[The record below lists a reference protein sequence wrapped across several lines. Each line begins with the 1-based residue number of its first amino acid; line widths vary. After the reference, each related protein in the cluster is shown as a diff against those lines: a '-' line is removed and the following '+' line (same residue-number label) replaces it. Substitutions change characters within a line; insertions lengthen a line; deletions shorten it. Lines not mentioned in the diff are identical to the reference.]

1 MSDAQLSSPLRSGP
15 RDRLPFAGK
24 LVMLGFGGIGQAV
37 LPLLLRHLTIAP
49 ARIHIVKTKPD
60 ATGLAARQGVR
71 VTALAIDQ
79 ANMEDVLAPLL
90 APGDFLLNVS
100 LDVSSVALVEL
111 CHRRGALYLD
121 TCNEPWPGVYDNP
134 RLTPSQRSNYA
145 LREQMQDLRGRL
157 RGGPTALVT
166 QGANP
171 GLISALLKQ
180 ALIDLAIADGL
191 DDGIPADREGWAG
204 LARRLDVRVIH
215 VAERDTQSGPRRK
228 LSGEFVN
235 TWSVEGFVDEGL
247 QPAELGWGS
256 HEKHWPPDAAR
267 HGFGC
272 GAAVFLQ
279 RPGIATRV
287 RSWTPL
293 EGPYHG
299 FLVTHAEAISIADY
313 YTVRDGTSIAYR
325 PTVLYA
331 YHPCDDAVLSLH
343 ELAGDEWRRQDRS
356 RLLRDEID
364 RGIDELGV
372 LLMGPRVGAYWYGS
386 RLSIEQAR
394 ALAPDNNAT
403 TLQVVAGILGGIAW
417 MLRHPE
423 AGIVEPDEIDHRL
436 VLDTARPY
444 LGDVVGIA
452 SDWTPLRSRSGLYP
466 EAVDGSDPW
475 QFLNFRVG

>member
-1 MSDAQLSSPLRSGP
+1 MSAAP

-24 LVMLGFGGIGQAV
+24 LIMLGFGSVGQA
-37 LPLLLRHLTIAP
+37 LLQLLLRHLTLEA
-49 ARIHIVKTKPD
+49 ARIHIVKTTPD
-60 ATGLAARQGVR
+60 ATGLAIALGVR
-71 VTALAIDQ
+71 VTALAVTRD
-79 ANMEDVLAPLL
+79 NMEDVLAPLL

-100 LDVSSVALVEL
+100 LDVSSVALLEL
-111 CHRRGALYLD
+111 CGRRGAFYLD

-134 RLTPSQRSNYA
+134 DLAPSQRSNYA
-145 LREQMQDLRGRL
+145 LREQMLALRSRL

-171 GLISALLKQ
+171 GLISAFLKQ
-180 ALIDLAIADGL
+180 ALLNLAMEEGL
-191 DDGIPADREGWAG
+191 DEGIPVHREGWAG
-204 LARRLDVRVIH
+204 LARRLDVRVVH
-215 VAERDTQSGPRRK
+215 VAERDTQSSRRRK
-228 LSGEFVN
+228 RRGEFVN

-256 HEKHWPPDAAR
+256 HEKHWPADAGR

-272 GAAVFLQ
+272 DAAVFLQ

-299 FLVTHAEAISIADY
+299 FLITHAEAISIADY
-313 YTVRDGTSIAYR
+313 YTVHDGTSIAYR

-343 ELAGDEWRRQDRS
+343 EIAGDEWRRQDRS

-364 RGIDELGV
+364 RGLDELGV
-372 LLMGPRVGAYWYGS
+372 LVMGPRVGAYWYGS
-386 RLSIEQAR
+386 RLAIEQAR
-394 ALAPDNNAT
+394 ALAPANNAT

-452 SDWTPLRSRSGLYP
+452 TDWTPLCSRSRLYP
-466 EAVDGSDPW
+466 EPVDSSDPW

>member
-1 MSDAQLSSPLRSGP
+1 MTSESDH
-15 RDRLPFAGK
+15 RLPFAGK
-24 LVMLGFGGIGQAV
+24 LVMLGFGSIGQA
-37 LPLLLRHLTIAP
+37 LLQLLLRRLTLTP
-49 ARIHIVKTKPD
+49 DRIHIVKATPD
-60 ATGLAARQGVR
+60 ATGLASRLDVR
-71 VTALAIDQ
+71 VTAVAVTQ
-79 ANMEDVLAPLL
+79 ANMGDVLAPLL
-90 APGDFLLNVS
+90 ASGDFLLNVS

-134 RLTPSQRSNYA
+134 ELPPSQRSNYT
-145 LREQMQDLRGRL
+145 LREQMLDLRGRL
-157 RGGPTALVT
+157 GRGPTALVT

-180 ALIDLAIADGL
+180 ALINLAIEEGL
-191 DDGIPADREGWAG
+191 DDGIPVHREGWAG
-204 LARRLDVRVIH
+204 LARRLDVRVVH
-215 VAERDTQSGPRRK
+215 VAERDTQSSPRRK
-228 LSGEFVN
+228 QRGEFVN
-235 TWSVEGFVDEGL
+235 TWSVEAFVDEGL

-256 HEKHWPPDAAR
+256 HEKHWPSDAAR
-267 HGFGC
+267 HGSGC

-313 YTVRDGTSIAYR
+313 YTVHDGDSIAYR

-343 ELAGDEWRRQDRS
+343 EIAGDEWRRQDRS

-372 LLMGPRVGAYWYGS
+372 LVMGPRVGAYWYGS

-403 TLQVVAGILGGIAW
+403 TLQVAAGILGGMAW

-423 AGIVEPDEIDHRL
+423 AGIVEPDELDHRV
-436 VLDTARPY
+436 VLDLARSY
-444 LGDVVGIA
+444 LGDLVGIA
-452 SDWTPLRSRSGLYP
+452 TDWTPLRIRSSLYP
-466 EAVDGSDPW
+466 EPVDRADAW
-475 QFLNFRVG
+475 QFMNFRVG